1 MKRGIIAFLAVILAA
16 AVLAPGIVIAENMM
30 REIRPRKV
38 EKDTNADGNIDRV
51 EHYDKNGMLTS
62 IEADT
67 TGNGQIDEWI
77 YYEEGILVKA
87 AKDTTGDGKPDTW
100 MEY

>member
-1 MKRGIIAFLAVILAA
+1 MKRTLSIFLAVVM
-16 AVLAPGIVIAENMM
+16 AVMVFVPEVFSAENIT

-38 EKDTNADGNIDRV
+38 EKDTNADGNVDRV
-51 EHYDKNGMLTS
+51 EHYDESGMITS
-62 IEADT
+62 IEADS

-77 YYEEGILVKA
+77 YYDEGVLA
-87 AKDTTGDGKPDTW
+87 RAEKDTTGDGKPDTW